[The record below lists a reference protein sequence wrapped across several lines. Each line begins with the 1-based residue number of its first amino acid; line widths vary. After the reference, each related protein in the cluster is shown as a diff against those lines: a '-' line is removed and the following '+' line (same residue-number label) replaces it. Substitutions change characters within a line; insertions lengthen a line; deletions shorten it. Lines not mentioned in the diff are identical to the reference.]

1 MANRVTGMY
10 SGLDTESLIQDLMKA
25 KRKKTEKTTKSQT
38 KLEWKQEKWK
48 DLNTKL
54 NKLLSGTIS
63 SLRWSTSYQKKVATS
78 SNPNAVSVITGEGAM
93 SSVQSL
99 SIKQLASSGY
109 LTGSKVSSESGAEL
123 TKDSKLSELA
133 FKDSAFSGSGSFD
146 ITVDGKST
154 TINVTA
160 DTTISSV
167 VSQLNNAGVSANFD
181 EKNQRL
187 FIGAKTSGEK
197 ADFTITANDGAGN
210 KALSA
215 LGINT
220 APSAAANAKYAAT
233 KAMGSSFVYGE
244 DGSFDAEAT
253 IEAIQGDTSS
263 AAYKELMATAKAD
276 YSARVNT
283 VQSEYNALDA
293 EIKKLE
299 ADLGNDILTDDDKAM
314 INEQLEAKR
323 ADFEAKSAE
332 LDEMKANLDGG
343 VYDTEALTK
352 AVNDLKSK
360 VDFATQMD
368 NPDASMV
375 NTGAIKLTGSDAV
388 IELNG
393 AEFTSATNS
402 VSVNGLTFVCNA
414 VAEDITITTQDDTNG
429 IYDMVKSFIKE
440 YNAIINEMDSL
451 YNASTT
457 KIEPLTDEERDA
469 VSEKE
474 AEKLEQQVKDSLFR
488 RDDTLG
494 LIFNGLK
501 DIMQTGFEVNGKTMY
516 LSNFGISTGG
526 YFTSAEGERN
536 AFHIDGDKDDL
547 TTAGNEDKLKSM
559 IATDS
564 ESVISFFTQLGKS
577 LYSKMQDLSA
587 TSEDSSFGS
596 FYDDKR
602 MNKELDSIKQQI
614 AKEED
619 ALIAYED
626 KYYAKFAAMEV
637 ALSKMESKN
646 SYLSG
651 LFASK

>member
-63 SLRWSTSYQKKVATS
+63 SLRWSTSYQKKVATA
-78 SNPNAVSVITGEGAM
+78 SNTNAVSIITGEGAM
-93 SSVQSL
+93 NSVQSL

-109 LTGSKVSSESGAEL
+109 LTGAKVSSASGEAI

-133 FKDSAFSGSGSFD
+133 FKGSAFSGSGSFD
-146 ITVDGKST
+146 VTVGGNTT
-154 TINVTA
+154 TINITA
-160 DTTISSV
+160 DSKISDV

-187 FIGAKTSGEK
+187 FIGAKTSGTD

-210 KALSA
+210 LALSA
-215 LGINT
+215 LGINA
-220 APSAAANAKYAAT
+220 APSQAATDKYTAT
-233 KAMGSSFVYGE
+233 KAMGAAFKYDAEGN
-244 DGSFDAEAT
+244 FDAEAT
-253 IEAIQGDTSS
+253 ISAIQADTTS

-299 ADLGNDILTDDDKAM
+299 ADLGNDTLTDDDKAM

-323 ADFEAKSAE
+323 AEFETKSTQLE
-332 LDEMKANLDGG
+332 EMKTNLEAE
-343 VYDTEALTK
+343 VYDTDSMTK
-352 AVNDLKSK
+352 AVNSLKTK

-368 NPDASMV
+368 TPDASMI
-375 NTGAIKLTGSDAV
+375 NTDAKRLTGSNAK

-393 AEFTSATNS
+393 VEFESQSNS

-414 VAEDITITTQDDTNG
+414 VADDITVTTQEDTNG

-451 YNASTT
+451 YNAATT

-474 AEKLEQQVKDSLFR
+474 AEKLEKQVKDSLFR
-488 RDDTLG
+488 RDETMG
-494 LIFNGLK
+494 NIFNSLK
-501 DIMQTGFEVNGKTMY
+501 DIMQSGFEVNGKTMY
-516 LSNFGISTGG
+516 LANFGISTGG
-526 YFTSAEGERN
+526 YFTTAEGERN
-536 AFHIDGDKDDL
+536 AFHIDGDPDDS
-547 TTAGNEDKLKSM
+547 TTSGNADVLKSM

-564 ESVISFFTQLGKS
+564 ETVIDFFTQLGKS
-577 LYSKMQDLSA
+577 LYNKMQDLSA

-596 FYDDKR
+596 FYDDKK
-602 MNKELDSIKQQI
+602 MKKDLASIKEQI

-626 KYYAKFAAMEV
+626 KYYAKFSAMEV

-646 SYLSG
+646 SYLSS
-651 LFASK
+651 LFTN